1 MQVKD
6 IMTPQVEVIHPDAM
20 VTEAVEKM
28 SRLDIDPLPVSDGEW
43 LVGMI
48 TDRDITVR
56 ATTKGSDPNTITARE
71 VMTPEVIC
79 CFEDQNAETAARTMK
94 MLQIRCVPVLDHD
107 LQLVGIVSLGA
118 SLPANSVSVSPT
130 VSSRFR

>member
-48 TDRDITVR
+48 TDRDIMVR
-56 ATTKGSDPNTITARE
+56 ATTKGSDPNTITVGE

-79 CFEDQNAETAARTMK
+79 CFEDQNVETAARTME

-107 LQLVGIVSLGA
+107 LQLVGIVSLGDLSA
-118 SLPANSVSVSPT
+118 RKLRVGIADG
-130 VSSRFR
+130 

>member
-20 VTEAVEKM
+20 LTEAVEKM

-56 ATTKGSDPNTITARE
+56 ATTKDSDPNTITVRE

-79 CFEDQNAETAARTMK
+79 CFEDQNVETAARTME

-107 LQLVGIVSLGA
+107 LQLVGIVSLGDLSA
-118 SLPANSVSVSPT
+118 RKLRIGIADG
-130 VSSRFR
+130 